1 MRTTRLC
8 ASLVLFRLS
17 EEAEASN
24 SFCVLSRSSIARSR
38 CTMSLQYVV
47 HLTFS
52 SIDLS
57 LTLIE
62 VTCAGV
68 TELPSVKDARHC

>member
-17 EEAEASN
+17 EEASQQ
-24 SFCVLSRSSIARSR
+24 FVLRSQQEFYRAEPLHHV
-38 CTMSLQYVV
+38 LQYVV

-52 SIDLS
+52 SIDSS
-57 LTLIE
+57 LILIE
-62 VTCAGV
+62 ITCAGV
-68 TELPSVKDARHC
+68 TELPSLKDVRHC